1 MKVEALVC
9 VMGTLSHGKVP
20 CRCPWQCQ
28 FMGGGVKTFGGD
40 KRLKTSGLSGEEGS
54 ADLLR
59 REARDEGGA
68 VTTAPGSP

>member
-1 MKVEALVC
+1 MLWARCHTERCLADV
-9 VMGTLSHGKVP
+9 HGSVNS
-20 CRCPWQCQ
+20 R
-28 FMGGGVKTFGGD
+28 GGGVKTFGGD
-40 KRLKTSGLSGEEGS
+40 QRLKTSGLGGDEGS